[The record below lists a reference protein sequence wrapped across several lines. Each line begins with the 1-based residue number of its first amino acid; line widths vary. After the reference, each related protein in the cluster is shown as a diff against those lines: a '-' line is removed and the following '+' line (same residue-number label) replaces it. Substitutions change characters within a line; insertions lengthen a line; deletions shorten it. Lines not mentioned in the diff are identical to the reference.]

1 MKIINTYDEILSHY
15 NMKLNHARE
24 ELEDALRSLGE
35 LEVLAAEGWQ
45 GRAAEAFGERLEQL
59 RHEMTAP
66 REEMEEIRRLLAGLG
81 RAIEEEIR
89 LLMEEQAKSRNAGP
103 I

>member
-1 MKIINTYDEILSHY
+1 MKIINTYEETLSHY
-15 NMKLNHARE
+15 NMKLNHAQE
-24 ELEDALRSLGE
+24 ELEDALRGLGE
-35 LEVLAAEGWQ
+35 LEILAAEGWQ
-45 GRAAEAFGERLEQL
+45 GRAAEAFEERLEQL

-81 RAIEEEIR
+81 RTIEEEIR
-89 LLMEEQAKSRNAGP
+89 LLMEEEAKNRNAGP